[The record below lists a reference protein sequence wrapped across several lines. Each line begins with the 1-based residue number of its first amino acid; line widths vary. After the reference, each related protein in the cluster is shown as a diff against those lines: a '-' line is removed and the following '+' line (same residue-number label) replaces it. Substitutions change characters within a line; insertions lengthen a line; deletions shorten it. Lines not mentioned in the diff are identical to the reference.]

1 MKHRRYGG
9 KDRLRLAA
17 RIHHERRAKRKVR
30 ARRIEEL
37 TAIRDVEAAKVVIG
51 QGAGLDELHADVT
64 GIN

>member
-1 MKHRRYGG
+1 MKHRRCGG
-9 KDRLRLAA
+9 EDRLRLAA
-17 RIHHERRAKRKVR
+17 GIHHKRRAKREVR

-51 QGAGLDELHADVT
+51 EGARLDELHADVT